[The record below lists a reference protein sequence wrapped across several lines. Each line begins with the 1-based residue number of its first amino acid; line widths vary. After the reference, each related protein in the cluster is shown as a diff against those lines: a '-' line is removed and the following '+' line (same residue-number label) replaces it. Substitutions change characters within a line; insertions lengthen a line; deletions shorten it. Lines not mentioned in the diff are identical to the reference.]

1 MKNFLISILEWM
13 LEKLTGNSVRYLEDD
28 MCYIN
33 VSYKDLDNASID
45 VSPEFTDEYID
56 NFKILMMIY
65 INITH
70 SLSFRRSMLEQH
82 DNQFGDEEENET

>member
-1 MKNFLISILEWM
+1 M

-33 VSYKDLDNASID
+33 VSYKDLDDSDID
-45 VSPEFTDEYID
+45 ISQEIDEEYID

-82 DNQFGDEEENET
+82 DNQFNDEEKNEI